1 MKLLEGKTAIVT
13 GGTRGI
19 GRAIVEV
26 FAKEGAKVIFTFK
39 NSIKQAKEIE
49 RHLSTYTKIKYY
61 QSDINNFQNN
71 QFIIK
76 EIITNF
82 KHIDILVNNVGIT
95 RDNLLIRMKIN
106 DWQEVINTNLNSIFF
121 FTQEV
126 IKYMIRQRSGCLIN
140 ISSIVGITGNIG
152 QANYATAKAGIIG
165 FTKSLARELGSR
177 NIRCNVVAPGLINTD
192 MSSSIKTQNIE
203 KWLKYISLRR
213 IGHVND
219 VAHACLFLASHLSSY
234 ITGEV
239 INVNGGIN
247 F

>member
-1 MKLLEGKTAIVT
+1 MKLLEGKIAIIT

-26 FAKEGAKVIFTFK
+26 FAKEGAIVVFTFK
-39 NSIKQAKEIE
+39 DSIQQANEIVSS
-49 RHLSTYTKIKYY
+49 LSNYTTIKYY
-61 QSDINNFQNN
+61 QSDINNIENN
-71 QFIIK
+71 KYIIK
-76 EIITNF
+76 ETIANF

-95 RDNLLIRMKIN
+95 RDNLLIRMKRN
-106 DWQEVINTNLNSIFF
+106 DWQEVINTNLTSMFS

-126 IKYMIRQRSGCLIN
+126 SKYMITQRAGCIIN
-140 ISSIVGITGNIG
+140 ISSIVGIKGNVG
-152 QANYATAKAGIIG
+152 QSNYSAAKAGIIG
-165 FTKSLARELGSR
+165 FTKSIARELGSR

-192 MSSSIKTQNIE
+192 MSSSIKTQNLETWI
-203 KWLKYISLRR
+203 KYIALKR

-219 VAHACLFLASHLSSY
+219 IAYACLFLASHLSSY